1 MNSGMYYAS
10 GSSCASENWPML
22 YLGTVAVL
30 AGFGLLINLIALW
43 VCVNIDR
50 APKAWVLPM
59 VLLPWVGLIV
69 ALAASVGLG
78 LEAANQGESPW
89 KFLLAGAGAH
99 LGALAVVVALI
110 RSAARRADRDDSSVR
125 GAAVPGARARD
136 TRSSGAKSVRVDV
149 GGTAADA
156 APEHGGSRR
165 ESGAEE
171 HHGPSTPPHPRL
183 SDTGRAAHTH
193 SAGSHEE
200 WQARVIRRPDDV
212 GYGILLH
219 RKAEKYFEHH
229 HRLMDWH
236 VPSGC
241 HTGEAAAAGDALAV
255 LALGESIHRTVM
267 SDRPWSVHDALKL
280 GATWNEVAAAL
291 DGTTD
296 EARAILRTYAEIQRH
311 QYEETAMTGY
321 RPSGY
326 SPEEY
331 RSVLA
336 LIQLGDDDRSS

>member
-1 MNSGMYYAS
+1 MNSSMYDAS
-10 GSSCASENWPML
+10 SGSCASEDWPML
-22 YLGTVAVL
+22 YLSTVAVL
-30 AGFGLLINLIALW
+30 AGFGLLINLISLW
-43 VCVNIDR
+43 VSVNVDR
-50 APKAWVLPM
+50 PPKAWALPM

-78 LEAANQGESPW
+78 LEAADQGESPW
-89 KFLLAGAGAH
+89 PFLLAGAGAH
-99 LGALAVVVALI
+99 LGALAATAALI
-110 RSAARRADRDDSSVR
+110 RSAVRRAGRDDTSVR
-125 GAAVPGARARD
+125 GAAEPGARAGD
-136 TRSSGAKSVRVDV
+136 TRSSGAKSVRVDAV
-149 GGTAADA
+149 GVTADD

-165 ESGAEE
+165 AGTSEE
-171 HHGPSTPPHPRL
+171 DNASSTPAHPRP
-183 SDTGRAAHTH
+183 SATGRAAHTR
-193 SAGSHEE
+193 SPGSHEE

-241 HTGEAAAAGDALAV
+241 HTGEAATAGDALAV
-255 LALGESIHRTVM
+255 LALGETIHRTVL

-280 GATWNEVAAAL
+280 GASWNEVAAAL

-296 EARAILRTYAEIQRH
+296 EARAVLRTYAEVQRQ
-311 QYEETAMTGY
+311 QYKETEMTGY

-326 SPEEY
+326 SSDEY

-336 LIQLGDDDRSS
+336 LIRLTDDDRSL